1 LISLSPAKEIG
12 TMRAIVITRPGDLES
27 LEVREVATPVP
38 AADQVRVRVHA
49 CGLNRADLLQA
60 KGHYPAPEGYPPHIP
75 GLEFAGEVESIGADE
90 KGNLK
95 LGDRVFGII
104 GGGAFAEYVT
114 CPAGMLAKVPEN
126 LDLEQAAAV
135 PEAFMT
141 ALDALET
148 QGRVRAGDGVLIH
161 TVGGGVGSAAVQ
173 IAHAMGCEVAG
184 TSRTAEKL
192 ETASQLG
199 LALAIDTST
208 EDFAEVIRDQT
219 GGAGVQV
226 IIDFLGAPALAA
238 NLASLATGGRL
249 VLVGVLG
256 GSSASFDL
264 RALMANRLTVVGT
277 TLRGRPIEE
286 KIALARRFEE
296 LVVPWLADG
305 TVKPIID
312 RVYAFEEIAQATARM
327 SSNLGFGKVI
337 LRL

>member
-1 LISLSPAKEIG
+1 MK
-12 TMRAIVITRPGDLES
+12 AIVITRPGDLDS
-27 LEVREVATPVP
+27 LEVREVATPEP

-60 KGHYPAPEGYPPHIP
+60 KGHYPAPAGYSADIP
-75 GLEFAGEVESIGADE
+75 GLEFAGEVESIGTDATSD
-90 KGNLK
+90 LK
-95 LGDRVFGII
+95 VGDRVFGII

-114 CPAGMLAKVPEN
+114 CPAGMLAEVPAN
-126 LDLEQAAAV
+126 LDFEQAAAV

-148 QGRVRAGDGVLIH
+148 QGRARPGDGVLVH
-161 TVGGGVGSAAVQ
+161 AVGGGVGSAAVQ
-173 IAHAMGCEVAG
+173 IAHAMGCAVAG
-184 TSRTAEKL
+184 TSRTADKL
-192 ETASQLG
+192 EEAKQLG

-208 EDFAEVIRDQT
+208 DDFSEVIKYQT
-219 GGAGVQV
+219 AGLGVQV

-238 NLASLATGGRL
+238 NLASLAIGGRL
-249 VLVGVLG
+249 VLVGLLG
-256 GSSASFDL
+256 GTLASLDL
-264 RALMANRLTVVGT
+264 RTLMAKRLTVVGT

-286 KIALARRFEE
+286 KIALTRRFEE

-305 TVKPIID
+305 TVRPVID
-312 RVYAFEEIAQATARM
+312 RVYGFEEIAQATQRM